1 MPTSGSPEHPIF
13 DPEQPRTLSRY
24 FRDLESCLAM
34 SQITTPSEQKA
45 FAAHYVDLATAD
57 LWTSLPEFT
66 ESHGYAEFKRAIA
79 GLYIEVDDERRF
91 SWEDLEA
98 LVARA
103 TLSDMCDLASLGEYY
118 RSHITISNYLIAQS
132 KLSADGQSRSFSSGF
147 PADMRSEIAARLVLM
162 APFHD
167 PRDAHPMS
175 SIVKAAKFVIM
186 G

>member
-1 MPTSGSPEHPIF
+1 MPTSGSPERPIF

-66 ESHGYAEFKRAIA
+66 ETHGYAEFKRAIA

-98 LVARA
+98 LVAHA
-103 TLSDMCDLASLGEYY
+103 TQSNMRDLASLGEYY
-118 RSHITISNYLIAQS
+118 RSHIMISNYLVAQS
-132 KLSADGQSRSFSSGF
+132 KLSADNQSRSFFSGF